1 MDENN
6 VILLKDVT
14 RSFGEKQVLKGVS
27 LEINKGEIFGLL
39 GPSGAGKTTIINI
52 LTGQLSC
59 GGKAE
64 IFGVNCGKIG
74 REVYRRTGAVLD
86 NCGLY
91 ERLSCADN
99 LRLYASIHRVSS
111 SGISEALALVGL
123 DGCERKKVKAL
134 SKGMK
139 QRLCIA
145 RAILHRPELLFLD
158 EPTSGLDPAT
168 ASVIHALMS
177 DLRRNGTTI
186 FLTTHNM
193 DEAYRMCD
201 RIAMLSDGTIVEC
214 GEPGEL
220 CRRHCSTSEL
230 SIVTTEEERITLTNT
245 PENADEVAGLIRG
258 GRLKSIHSSEPD
270 LGTVFLRLT
279 GKELDK

>member
-1 MDENN
+1 MTDNS

-27 LEINKGEIFGLL
+27 FNVNKGEIFGLL

-59 GGKAE
+59 GGDAG
-64 IFGVNCGKIG
+64 IFGVNCAKIG

-86 NCGLY
+86 NAGLY

-99 LRLYASIHRVSS
+99 LKMYARIHRVRFSR
-111 SGISEALALVGL
+111 IKEVLALVGL
-123 DGCERKKVKAL
+123 EGCEGKRVRAL

-139 QRLCIA
+139 QRLSLA

-168 ASVIHALMS
+168 ASEIHSLMN

-201 RIAMLSDGTIVEC
+201 RIALLSEGTIVEC
-214 GEPGEL
+214 GEPAGL
-220 CRRHCSTSEL
+220 CRRYCSNAEL
-230 SIVTTEEERITLTNT
+230 NIVTDDEQKMSLENT
-245 PENADEVAGLIRG
+245 PENAEAVASLIRS

>member
-1 MDENN
+1 MNNTN
-6 VILLKDVT
+6 VIELKNIC

-27 LEINKGEIFGLL
+27 LNVEKGEIFGLL

-59 GGKAE
+59 EGSAS
-64 IFGVNCGKIG
+64 IFGVSCGKIG
-74 REVYRRTGAVLD
+74 GEVYRRTGAVLD
-86 NCGLY
+86 NCSLY

-99 LRLYASIHRVSS
+99 LKLFARIHRTPSARIGEV
-111 SGISEALALVGL
+111 LARVGL
-123 DGCERKKVKAL
+123 HRCEKKKVKAL

-139 QRLCIA
+139 QRLALA
-145 RAILHRPELLFLD
+145 RAILHEPELLFLD

-168 ASVIHALMS
+168 ASEIHSMMN
-177 DLRRNGTTI
+177 DLRHGGTTV

-201 RIAMLSDGTIVEC
+201 RIALLNEGVIVEC

-230 SIVTTEEERITLTNT
+230 TVVTDDEQRLTIANA
-245 PENADEVAGLIRG
+245 PENAETVADLIRG